1 MVVERDVMDTL
12 DPAALG
18 LLESAAQD
26 PMGYARRWKELTGR
40 KVVGS
45 FPMNFPSELVHAS
58 GALPV
63 IVQESRTSITEGRSL
78 LPEFYCSYTRSVADQ
93 AAIGEL
99 DVFDAFVLV
108 DHCVQLLGAADVIRW
123 AKPEKPMHFAQFIS
137 SMDDPWSRNQ
147 VEDKVS
153 AMRREVEEIVGA
165 PVTAEALSSSITAFN
180 ENRRLLRTFFDL
192 RRTGRLR
199 IPASRLQT
207 LVKSSMV
214 MDIEENTALVRRLL
228 EGIDPQT
235 PAPDQ
240 LVRLHLSGHFCAPP
254 RTELL
259 DLLEECDVVVV
270 NDDLYHGSRYISTDV
285 PEDADP
291 FAALAAWYLDRN
303 ASAPCAT
310 RVQRNV
316 DWQSYLI
323 DSLEESRAEG
333 VVTLMAKFCEP
344 LMLYY
349 PELRKALNDRGIP
362 ELLIETEHEG
372 LAAGTI
378 RTRVETFVERIR
390 RQRTRQLTPA

>member
-1 MVVERDVMDTL
+1 MDTL
-12 DPAALG
+12 DPTALAV
-18 LLESAAQD
+18 LERAAQD
-26 PMGYARRWKELTGR
+26 PVAYAQRWKDRTGG
-40 KVVGS
+40 KVIGS
-45 FPMNFPSELVHAS
+45 FPMNFPSELVHAT

-63 IVQESRTSITEGRSL
+63 IVQESRTPITEGRSL

-123 AKPEKPMHFAQFIS
+123 AKRETPMHFAQFIS
-137 SMDDPWSRNQ
+137 SMDDPWSREQ
-147 VEDKVS
+147 VEDKIG
-153 AMRREVEEIVGA
+153 AMREEVEEITGA
-165 PVTAEALSSSITAFN
+165 TITPEALTASIRAFN
-180 ENRRLLRTFFDL
+180 ENRRLLREFFEM
-192 RRTGRLR
+192 RRTGRLH
-199 IPASRLQT
+199 IPARRLQA

-214 MDIEENTALVRRLL
+214 MDIEEHTGLLRQLLDRL
-228 EGIDPQT
+228 DPRS
-235 PAPDQ
+235 PAPDH

-254 RTELL
+254 RPELL

-270 NDDLYHGSRYISTDV
+270 NDDLYHGSRYVSTDA
-285 PEDADP
+285 PEDVDP

-303 ASAPCAT
+303 VSAPCGT

-323 DSLEESRAEG
+323 DNLDETGAEG
-333 VVTLMAKFCEP
+333 VITLMAKFCEP

-349 PELRKALNDRGIP
+349 PELRKALNAREIP

-372 LAAGTI
+372 LATESL
-378 RTRVETFVERIR
+378 RTTVETFVERIR
-390 RQRTRQLTPA
+390 RQRNRQFTPA

>member
-1 MVVERDVMDTL
+1 MDTL
-12 DPAALG
+12 DPTALAV
-18 LLESAAQD
+18 LERAAQD
-26 PMGYARRWKELTGR
+26 PVAYAQRWKDRTGG
-40 KVVGS
+40 KVIGS
-45 FPMNFPSELVHAS
+45 FPMNFPSELVHAT

-63 IVQESRTSITEGRSL
+63 IVQESRTPITEGRSL

-123 AKPEKPMHFAQFIS
+123 AKRETPMHFAQFIS
-137 SMDDPWSRNQ
+137 SMDDPWSREQ
-147 VEDKVS
+147 VEDKIG
-153 AMRREVEEIVGA
+153 AMREEVEEITGA
-165 PVTAEALSSSITAFN
+165 TITPGALTASIRAFN
-180 ENRRLLRTFFDL
+180 ENRRLLREFFEL
-192 RRTGRLR
+192 RRTGRLH
-199 IPASRLQT
+199 IPARRLQA

-214 MDIEENTALVRRLL
+214 MDIEEHTGLLRQLLDRL
-228 EGIDPQT
+228 DPRS
-235 PAPDQ
+235 PAPDH

-254 RTELL
+254 RPELL

-270 NDDLYHGSRYISTDV
+270 NDDLYHGSRYVSTDA
-285 PEDADP
+285 PEDVDP

-303 ASAPCAT
+303 VSAPCGT

-323 DSLEESRAEG
+323 DNLDETGAEG
-333 VVTLMAKFCEP
+333 VITLMAKFCEP

-349 PELRKALNDRGIP
+349 PELRKALNAREIP

-372 LAAGTI
+372 LATESL
-378 RTRVETFVERIR
+378 RTTVETFVERIR
-390 RQRTRQLTPA
+390 RQRNRQFTPA

>member
-1 MVVERDVMDTL
+1 MDTL
-12 DPAALG
+12 NPAALAQ
-18 LLESAAQD
+18 LERAAQD
-26 PMGYARRWKELTGR
+26 PYGYARQWKERTGG

-45 FPMNFPSELVHAS
+45 FPMNFPSELVHAA

-93 AAIGEL
+93 AATGEL

-137 SMDDPWSRNQ
+137 SMDDPWSREQ
-147 VEDKVS
+147 VEDKI
-153 AMRREVEEIVGA
+153 AFMRREVEEITGVE
-165 PVTAEALSSSITAFN
+165 VTAETLTASIGAFN
-180 ENRRLLRTFFDL
+180 ENRRLLREFFDL
-192 RRTGRLR
+192 RRRGLLH

-214 MDIEENTALVRRLL
+214 MDIAEHSEILRHLL
-228 EGIDPQT
+228 EGIDSQA
-235 PAPDQ
+235 PAPNH
-240 LVRLHLSGHFCAPP
+240 LVRLHLSGHYCAPP
-254 RTELL
+254 RPELL

-270 NDDLYHGSRYISTDV
+270 NDDLYHGSRYVSTDV
-285 PEDADP
+285 PTDTEP
-291 FAALAAWYLDRN
+291 FSALAAWYLDRN
-303 ASAPCAT
+303 VSAPCGT

-316 DWQSYLI
+316 DWQSYLV
-323 DSLEESRAEG
+323 DSLEESGAEG
-333 VVTLMAKFCEP
+333 VITLQAKFCEP

-349 PELRKALNDRGIP
+349 PELRKALGNQGVP

-372 LAAGTI
+372 LAAESV
-378 RTRVETFVERIR
+378 RTTVETFVERIR
-390 RQRTRQLTPA
+390 RQRSRQLAPA

>member
-1 MVVERDVMDTL
+1 MNTL
-12 DPAALG
+12 DPTAFAP
-18 LLESAAQD
+18 LERAAQN
-26 PMGYARRWKELTGR
+26 PIAYAQEWKDRTGG

-45 FPMNFPSELVHAS
+45 FPMNFPSELVHAT

-63 IVQESRTSITEGRSL
+63 IVQESRTPITEGRSL

-123 AKPEKPMHFAQFIS
+123 AKPDKPLHFAQFIS
-137 SMDDPWSRNQ
+137 SMDDPWSREQ

-153 AMRREVEEIVGA
+153 AMCVEVEEISGVA
-165 PVTAEALSSSITAFN
+165 VTAEALSSSIRAFN
-180 ENRRLLRTFFDL
+180 ENRRLLREFFDL
-192 RRTGRLR
+192 RRNGRLHL
-199 IPASRLQT
+199 PASSLQV

-214 MDIEENTALVRRLL
+214 MDIDEHTALLRQLL
-228 EGIDPQT
+228 DRIDPQSS
-235 PAPDQ
+235 PPEH

-254 RTELL
+254 RPELL
-259 DLLEECDVVVV
+259 NLLEECEIVVV
-270 NDDLYHGSRYISTDV
+270 NDDLYHGSRFVSTDV
-285 PEDADP
+285 PEDIDP

-303 ASAPCAT
+303 VSAPCAT
-310 RVQRNV
+310 RVQRDV
-316 DWQSYLI
+316 DWQSYLVDTLD
-323 DSLEESRAEG
+323 DSGAEG

-349 PELRKALNDRGIP
+349 PELRKTLREQEIP

-372 LAAGTI
+372 LAAESI
-378 RTRVETFVERIR
+378 RTTVETFVERIR
-390 RQRTRQLTPA
+390 RKRSKQLIPA